1 MVDAIS
7 DSTFWQALL
16 AGIVALVILAS
27 FSRIWPRVVRAS
39 GPLGRFYHRFTTL
52 KALNGSSEARS
63 QFHLR
68 ILLAYVVLLG
78 PITICIANVESI
90 RAIMDSNRKDEDLEE
105 LATNITS
112 PAHRFILYAMA
123 VCAYLAVPVWAGGAA
138 EIASVRARVNR
149 REQHLSALV
158 TQQERIDLYRA
169 FDEVHDEA
177 TLNSYF
183 AVLNSLS
190 ERYNLN
196 PLSRP
201 WDRSGD

>member
-16 AGIVALVILAS
+16 AGIVALIILAS
-27 FSRIWPRVVRAS
+27 FSRIWPRVIRAS

-112 PAHRFILYAMA
+112 PPHRFILYTMA

-149 REQHLSALV
+149 REQHLSALA

-190 ERYNLN
+190 ERYKLN

-201 WDRSGD
+201 WNKSGD

>member
-7 DSTFWQALL
+7 DSTFWQTVL

-27 FSRIWPRVVRAS
+27 FSRIWPRVIRAS
-39 GPLGRFYHRFTTL
+39 GPLGRYYYRFTTL

-90 RAIMDSNRKDEDLEE
+90 RAIMDGDRKDEDLAK
-105 LATNITS
+105 LATDITS
-112 PAHRFILYAMA
+112 PTHRFLLYSMA

-138 EIASVRARVNR
+138 EIASVRAKVNR
-149 REQHLSALV
+149 REQHLSALA
-158 TQQERIDLYRA
+158 TQQERLEFYRA
-169 FDEVHDEA
+169 CDEIHDEI

-201 WDRSGD
+201 WTTSAG